1 MEPAMANLAAA
12 NLLHRKTRSGVAIL
26 AVGLEVASV
35 MLLVGLA
42 EGTLS
47 AIAHRLESVGADV
60 LIQPPDAS
68 LILGATSAV
77 MPLKL
82 MDAILATPG
91 VRSVAPV
98 LNWHVS
104 WLKGSPERL
113 NLWAVDYPSFA
124 RLSGGLDLLQGS
136 PPEKEGDVVVDS
148 VLAQTRG
155 LRLGE
160 VLEMLDRRFQVVGI
174 SRAGSGGRIY
184 ARLQD
189 IGDAI
194 GTPGKASFFLVKGE
208 SSREAGD
215 LEIALEGRLKGYKIT
230 PIAQVSKSINDNAV
244 GLSDFKEALTALAVI
259 VSFLVVL
266 LAMYTAIMERTR
278 EIGILRA
285 MGATQGYVLRLIVVE
300 TAFLCVAGVA
310 FGILLALL
318 GRSVLERVFPSET
331 VLLSLRWAVLS
342 GSLGALGGMLGALY
356 PALKAAR
363 LDPVQAL
370 NFE

>member
-1 MEPAMANLAAA
+1 MANLAAA
-12 NLLHRKTRSGVAIL
+12 NLLHRKTRSGVAVF
-26 AVGLEVASV
+26 AVGIEVALV

-42 EGTLS
+42 DGTLS
-47 AIAHRLESVGADV
+47 AIARRLESVGADV
-60 LIQPPDAS
+60 LVQPPDAS

-77 MPLKL
+77 MPLRL
-82 MDAILATPG
+82 MDTILLTPG
-91 VRSVAPV
+91 VTVVSPV
-98 LNWHVS
+98 LNWQVS
-104 WLKGSPERL
+104 QLKGRPERL

-124 RLSGGLDLLQGS
+124 RLSGGLDLLRGS

-148 VLAQTRG
+148 ILAETRG
-155 LRLGE
+155 LRVGDDLS
-160 VLEMLDRRFQVVGI
+160 MMDRSFHVAGI

-194 GTPGKASFFLVKGE
+194 GTPGRASFFLVKGE
-208 SSREAGD
+208 SARSAGD
-215 LEIALEGRLKGYKIT
+215 LVVQLEAHLRGYKIT

-244 GLSDFKEALTALAVI
+244 GLTDFKEALTSLAVL

-266 LAMYTAIMERTR
+266 LAMYTAILERTR

-285 MGATQGYVLRLIVVE
+285 MGATQGYVLRLVMIE
-300 TAFLCVAGVA
+300 TAFVCLGGVVVGVGLA
-310 FGILLALL
+310 FL
-318 GRSVLERVFPSET
+318 GRAALERVFPSET
-331 VLLSLRWAVLS
+331 VLLSVRWALLS
-342 GSLGALGGMLGALY
+342 GGLGAVGGLLGSIY

-363 LDPVQAL
+363 MDPVHAL